1 MGARIEPNKNI
12 PNRGRD
18 ERHFRQGEIWII
30 DDQLIDLE
38 ERLELQIRSLQRRVE
53 RLEEELYE
61 TERLVERI
69 EPLLIQEGTV
79 DQILKRVAIVRDVLI
94 GCDGYRGNAEALE
107 LLIEEAEEAL
117 TKILNGEEPYGVM
130 VG

>member
-1 MGARIEPNKNI
+1 MTK
-12 PNRGRD
+12 
-18 ERHFRQGEIWII
+18 
-30 DDQLIDLE
+30 
-38 ERLELQIRSLQRRVE
+38 
-53 RLEEELYE
+53 
-61 TERLVERI
+61 
-69 EPLLIQEGTV
+69 

-94 GCDGYRGNAEALE
+94 DCDGYRGNAEALE

>member
-1 MGARIEPNKNI
+1 MAGKN
-12 PNRGRD
+12 
-18 ERHFRQGEIWII
+18 
-30 DDQLIDLE
+30 L
-38 ERLELQIRSLQRRVE
+38 
-53 RLEEELYE
+53 
-61 TERLVERI
+61 
-69 EPLLIQEGTV
+69 TV

>member
-1 MGARIEPNKNI
+1 MSLANL
-12 PNRGRD
+12 
-18 ERHFRQGEIWII
+18 
-30 DDQLIDLE
+30 LIDLE
-38 ERLELQIRSLQRRVE
+38 ERLELQIRSLQRRVD

-61 TERLVERI
+61 TE
-69 EPLLIQEGTV
+69 